1 MTRSSSRFSAVSHPG
16 VSLFRRFCGTKTP
29 GRQNLVFWT
38 QNQQRTHHKVGTAR
52 PPKAIHTAIYAKGAC
67 PYTHRA
73 THSRHTECAGL
84 PWWSFGS
91 RCARVVCRGS
101 PIRFVPSVIIF
112 IRYRASRPTLHI
124 NPTITSPHTHYIPSD
139 PRAAGASFSS
149 FSSSRQAS
157 VFDLLPSPAAL
168 ATRAQGE
175 GSPPR
180 AAAAPSQR
188 RPLLHHRYQSSR
200 LARHLVASPLL
211 LPAPPR
217 LGTPGRSVVG
227 PGTPLPAS
235 SLAVATPAG
244 ISTQRR
250 MLPRQRRFGV
260 GRSKHPVRALRQLRL
275 PRRPSCPPQRR
286 NSWRFRAILSRPDP
300 VK

>member
-1 MTRSSSRFSAVSHPG
+1 M
-16 VSLFRRFCGTKTP
+16 
-29 GRQNLVFWT
+29 
-38 QNQQRTHHKVGTAR
+38 
-52 PPKAIHTAIYAKGAC
+52 IYTG
-67 PYTHRA
+67 
-73 THSRHTECAGL
+73 
-84 PWWSFGS
+84 
-91 RCARVVCRGS
+91 
-101 PIRFVPSVIIF
+101 
-112 IRYRASRPTLHI
+112 
-124 NPTITSPHTHYIPSD
+124 YIPLANILKSN
-139 PRAAGASFSS
+139 PKRSFSS
-149 FSSSRQAS
+149 VASQSSFASSRQAS
-157 VFDLLPSPAAL
+157 ASDLLPSPTAP